1 MSNVIRDI
9 AYTSARN
16 ERNCY
21 DLHLPDGDG
30 KCPLIIYFY
39 GGSLKKGKKE
49 SNRFAPVAAQNGV
62 AVAVV
67 DYRLFPEVSY
77 PDFIED
83 AADAVTAILRDIRA
97 YTDRINKIYVG
108 GHSAGAYLSMML
120 CFDRHYLDA
129 RGVDRT
135 KIAGWLL
142 ISGQPTKH
150 FSVLESQGLDP
161 RSCVIDD
168 TAALYH
174 IRTGEGEPLYIAT
187 SDNDMACRREQ
198 NLLLLATL
206 RHFEYKSYIQ
216 FENLGAVTH
225 GGMVKPDECG
235 NIPALPSIL
244 DFISKT

>member
-1 MSNVIRDI
+1 MSIIIRDI
-9 AYTSARN
+9 AYTSARDA
-16 ERNCY
+16 RNCY

-39 GGSLKKGKKE
+39 GGSLKKGKKDN
-49 SNRFAPVAAQNGV
+49 NRFAPYTAQSGI

-77 PDFIED
+77 PDFIND
-83 AADAVTAILRDIRA
+83 AADAVAAILRDIDKH
-97 YTDRINKIYVG
+97 TDRISKIYVG

-120 CFDRHYLDA
+120 CFDRHYLDE
-129 RGVDRT
+129 RSVDRS
-135 KIAGWLL
+135 KIAGWLF

-150 FSVLESQGLDP
+150 FSVLENQGLDP

-168 TAALYH
+168 TAALFH
-174 IRTGEGEPLYIAT
+174 IRSGAGEPLYIAT

-206 RHFEYKSYIQ
+206 HHFEYSSYIQ

-225 GGMVKPDECG
+225 GGMVKPNTSG
-235 NIPALPSIL
+235 NVPVLPSIL

>member
-1 MSNVIRDI
+1 MSSIIRNI
-9 AYTSARN
+9 AYTSARD

-39 GGSLKKGKKE
+39 GGSLKKGKKDN
-49 SNRFAPVAAQNGV
+49 NRFAPCAAQSGI

-67 DYRLFPEVSY
+67 DYRLFPEVCY
-77 PDFIED
+77 PDFICD
-83 AADAVTAILRDIRA
+83 AADAVAAILRDIGNH
-97 YTDRINKIYVG
+97 TDRISKIYVG

-120 CFDRHYLDA
+120 CFDRRYLDA
-129 RGVDRT
+129 CGVDRA

-150 FSVLESQGLDP
+150 FSVLESQGFDP

-168 TAALYH
+168 TAALFH

-206 RHFEYKSYIQ
+206 RHFGYQAYIQ
-216 FENLGAVTH
+216 FENLGGVSH
-225 GGMVKPDECG
+225 GGMVKPDEHG
-235 NIPALPSIL
+235 NVPVLPSIL

>member
-1 MSNVIRDI
+1 MSSIIRDI
-9 AYTSARN
+9 AYTSARDA
-16 ERNCY
+16 RNCY

-39 GGSLKKGKKE
+39 GGSLKKGKKDN
-49 SNRFAPVAAQNGV
+49 NRFAPCAAQGGV

-67 DYRLFPEVSY
+67 DYRLFPEVCY
-77 PDFIED
+77 PNFIDD
-83 AADAVTAILRDIRA
+83 AADAVTAILRDIGTH
-97 YTDRINKIYVG
+97 TDRISKIYVG

-120 CFDRHYLDA
+120 CFDRHYLDD
-129 RGVDRT
+129 RGVDRSR
-135 KIAGWLL
+135 IAGWLL

-161 RSCVIDD
+161 RSCIIDD
-168 TAALYH
+168 TAALFH

-206 RHFEYKSYIQ
+206 RHFEYASYIQ

-225 GGMVKPDECG
+225 GGMVKPDEDG
-235 NIPALPSIL
+235 NVPVLPSIL